1 MNKRIRKTEAEKLS
15 FSENPYEEY
24 KEILKKVY
32 IENRNYS
39 KILLENGNCKEA
51 ESKALN
57 IFMTKKN
64 IDSKEKAIEMIDDSF
79 HNIKKNM
86 SIEELHELYFKNMVL
101 DYKKFN

>member
-57 IFMTKKN
+57 IFMTNKN
-64 IDSKEKAIEMIDDSF
+64 VHSKEIALKMIEDKILS
-79 HNIKKNM
+79 NM
-86 SIEELHELYFKNMVL
+86 SIEELHELYFEKYGIRL
-101 DYKKFN
+101 